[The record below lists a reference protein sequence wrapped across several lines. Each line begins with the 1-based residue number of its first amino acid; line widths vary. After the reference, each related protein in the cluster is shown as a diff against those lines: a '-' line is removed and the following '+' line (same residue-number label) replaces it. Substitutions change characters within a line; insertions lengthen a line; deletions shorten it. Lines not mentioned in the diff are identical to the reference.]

1 MKQFAALLRKD
12 NQPVRYLV
20 VDDSVFAR
28 KNLIKMIEMFGGEVA
43 GEAGDGLTAIAEFNR
58 INPDIVLM
66 DITMPQMEG
75 IEAVERIVRQHAN
88 ARIVM
93 VSSVGYQENILA
105 ALQKGAKHFV
115 QKPVKPEVAMKVA
128 SQLAGSE
135 IEASEQVV
143 KETVCELANMVIGN
157 SVTLLNDQGFHFKV
171 FPPEV
176 HMDETGLAGSADT
189 EALVICIETPCGN
202 IYLNIA
208 MHYLHRRRQERN
220 AIPAL
225 D

>member
-1 MKQFAALLRKD
+1 MRMELIQPFINAADAVFAESLQGPTKIVDLEMDEDAYRRKGVAALI
-12 NQPVRYLV
+12 
-20 VDDSVFAR
+20 S
-28 KNLIKMIEMFGGEVA
+28 IKGDIEGRV
-43 GEAGDGLTAIAEFNR
+43 
-58 INPDIVLM
+58 
-66 DITMPQMEG
+66 
-75 IEAVERIVRQHAN
+75 
-88 ARIVM
+88 
-93 VSSVGYQENILA
+93 ILD
-105 ALQKGAKHFV
+105 LS
-115 QKPVKPEVAMKVA
+115 PEVAMKVA

-135 IEASEQVV
+135 LEASEQVV
-143 KETVCELANMVIGN
+143 KETVCEMANMIIGN

-208 MHYLHRRRQERN
+208 MHYLHRRRQERKEV
-220 AIPAL
+220 PTL

>member
-1 MKQFAALLRKD
+1 MRMELIQPFINAADAVFAESLQGPTKIVDLEMDEDAYRRKGVAALI
-12 NQPVRYLV
+12 
-20 VDDSVFAR
+20 A
-28 KNLIKMIEMFGGEVA
+28 IKGDIEGRV
-43 GEAGDGLTAIAEFNR
+43 
-58 INPDIVLM
+58 
-66 DITMPQMEG
+66 
-75 IEAVERIVRQHAN
+75 
-88 ARIVM
+88 
-93 VSSVGYQENILA
+93 ILD
-105 ALQKGAKHFV
+105 LS
-115 QKPVKPEVAMKVA
+115 PEVAMKVA

-135 IEASEQVV
+135 LEASDQVV
-143 KETVCELANMVIGN
+143 RETVCEMANMVIGN

-171 FPPEV
+171 FPPEI

-220 AIPAL
+220 SVPAL

>member
-1 MKQFAALLRKD
+1 MELIQPFINAADAVFAESLQGPTKIVDLEMDEDAYRRKGVAALIAIRGD
-12 NQPVRYLV
+12 
-20 VDDSVFAR
+20 
-28 KNLIKMIEMFGGEVA
+28 IEGRV
-43 GEAGDGLTAIAEFNR
+43 
-58 INPDIVLM
+58 
-66 DITMPQMEG
+66 
-75 IEAVERIVRQHAN
+75 
-88 ARIVM
+88 
-93 VSSVGYQENILA
+93 ILD
-105 ALQKGAKHFV
+105 LS
-115 QKPVKPEVAMKVA
+115 PEVAIKVA
-128 SQLAGSE
+128 SQLAGTE

-189 EALVICIETPCGN
+189 EALVICIETLCGN

-208 MHYLHRRRQERN
+208 MHYLRRRRQERN